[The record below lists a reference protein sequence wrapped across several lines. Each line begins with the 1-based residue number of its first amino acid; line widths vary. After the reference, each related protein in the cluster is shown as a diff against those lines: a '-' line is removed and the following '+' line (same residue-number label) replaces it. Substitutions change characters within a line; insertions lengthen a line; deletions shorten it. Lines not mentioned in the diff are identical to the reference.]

1 MNGPETPPR
10 VRFAPSPT
18 GSLHVGGARTA
29 LFNWLFARGR
39 GGAYIL
45 RIEDTDRK
53 RSREDLSREIVAELS
68 WLGLDWDEGPIFQ
81 SRRTGLYLPAAERLL
96 ELGLAYRSEP
106 DAEGNTA
113 IILRVPPEEI
123 TIPDRVYGSITVSA
137 SELKDIVLIKSDG
150 SPAYNF
156 ACAVDDH
163 ELGITHVIRGDDH
176 LPNTPKQI
184 LLYRAL
190 GWEPP
195 AFAHLPLILGPD
207 RSPLSKRH
215 GATSLKAFREAGIL
229 PDALVNYLAL
239 LGWSPGGDRELLG
252 REELV
257 REFSLEKVSRKAAVF
272 DHQKLVW
279 MNGRYI
285 QKTAPAELVRAL
297 RPLLAGTGWE
307 PVPDG
312 RMAEVVT
319 LLGHRLKT
327 LADFSDL
334 AGFCL
339 EGEID
344 YDPEAVAEHW
354 SGEEVP
360 GILKAIGE
368 AVAAVEPFAKEELE
382 TSLRGLAA
390 RRGVK
395 GGVLMHP
402 LRVALTGRKDSPGVF
417 EILCLLGRET
427 SLARIGRA
435 QDFLAG
441 RTEPI

>member
-1 MNGPETPPR
+1 MNKRETPVR

-39 GGAYIL
+39 GGVFIL

-53 RSREDLSREIVAELS
+53 RSREELSREIIAELS

-81 SRRTGLYLPAAERLL
+81 SQRTGLYLPPAEKLL
-96 ELGLAYRSEP
+96 ERGLAYRSEP

-113 IILRVPPEEI
+113 IILRVQPEEI
-123 TIPDRVYGSITVSA
+123 VIPDRVYGSVAVSA

-156 ACAVDDH
+156 ACAIDDH

-195 AFAHLPLILGPD
+195 AFAHLPLILGSD
-207 RSPLSKRH
+207 KSPLSKRH

-229 PDALVNYLAL
+229 PDALANYLAL
-239 LGWSPGGDRELLG
+239 LGWSPGGNRELLS
-252 REELV
+252 REDLV
-257 REFSLEKVSRKAAVF
+257 REFSLEKVNRKAAVF

-285 QKTAPAELVRAL
+285 QDAGPAQLARAL
-297 RPLLAGTGWE
+297 KPLLAGTEWE
-307 PVPDG
+307 SLPFEKLQAVI
-312 RMAEVVT
+312 A

-327 LADFSDL
+327 LADFPGQ
-334 AGFCL
+334 AAFCL
-339 EGEID
+339 ERELV
-344 YDPEAVAEHW
+344 YDPEAVEKYW
-354 SGEEVP
+354 SGEDVPKILTEVRETIA
-360 GILKAIGE
+360 GAS
-368 AVAAVEPFAKEELE
+368 PFTREELE
-382 TSLRGLAA
+382 AVLRELAA
-390 RRGVK
+390 RRGIK
-395 GGVLMHP
+395 GGALMHP
-402 LRVALTGRKDSPGVF
+402 LRVALTGRKDSPGIF
-417 EILCLLGRET
+417 EIIRLLGRPT
-427 SLARIGRA
+427 SLNRIDRA
-435 QDFLAG
+435 LDFLAA
-441 RTEPI
+441 RS

>member
-1 MNGPETPPR
+1 MNRPEPPPR

-39 GGAYIL
+39 GGAFIL
-45 RIEDTDRK
+45 RIEDTDRQ
-53 RSREDLSREIVAELS
+53 RSREDLSREIIEELA

-81 SRRTGLYLPAAERLL
+81 SRRAGLYLPAAEELL
-96 ELGLAYRSEP
+96 ERGAAYRSEP
-106 DAEGNTA
+106 DTEGKTA
-113 IILRVPPEEI
+113 IILRVPPAEI
-123 TIPDRVYGSITVSA
+123 TVPDRVYGAVTVSA
-137 SELKDIVLIKSDG
+137 AELKDIVLIKSDG

-156 ACAVDDH
+156 ACVVDDH
-163 ELGITHVIRGDDH
+163 DLGITHVIRGDDH

-184 LLYRAL
+184 ILYRAL

-207 RSPLSKRH
+207 KSPLSKRH

-229 PDALVNYLAL
+229 PDALVNYLSL
-239 LGWSPGGDRELLG
+239 LGWSPGGDRELMN
-252 REELV
+252 RDELV

-285 QKTAPAELVRAL
+285 QEAAPADLVRAL

-312 RMAEVVT
+312 RMEEAVI

-327 LADFSDL
+327 LADFPDL

-339 EGEID
+339 QGEID
-344 YDPEAVAEHW
+344 YNPEAVAKYW
-354 SGEEVP
+354 SGEDVPEILAEVR
-360 GILKAIGE
+360 GTI
-368 AVAAVEPFAKEELE
+368 AAADPFAREELE
-382 TSLRGLAA
+382 AALRGLAE

-395 GGVLMHP
+395 GGVLLHP

-417 EILCLLGRET
+417 EILSLLGRET
-427 SLARIGRA
+427 SLARIDRA
-435 QDFLAG
+435 AAFLAR
-441 RTEPI
+441 RT

>member
-1 MNGPETPPR
+1 MSGPDSTPR

-39 GGAYIL
+39 GGVFIL

-53 RSREDLSREIVAELS
+53 RSREELSREIVEELG

-81 SRRTGLYLPAAERLL
+81 SRRTGLYLPPAERLL
-96 ELGLAYRSEP
+96 ERGLAYRSEP
-106 DAEGNTA
+106 DPEGRTA
-113 IILRVPPEEI
+113 IILRAPDEEI
-123 TIPDRVYGSITVSA
+123 TIPDRVYGTINFSGA
-137 SELKDIVLIKSDG
+137 ELKDIVLIKSDG

-195 AFAHLPLILGPD
+195 VFAHLPLILGPD
-207 RSPLSKRH
+207 KSPLSKRH

-229 PDALVNYLAL
+229 PAALVNYLAL
-239 LGWSPGGDRELLG
+239 LGWSPGGDREILS
-252 REELV
+252 REDLV

-272 DHQKLVW
+272 DHRKLVW

-285 QKTAPAELVRAL
+285 KEVAPIELVPAL
-297 RPLLAGTGWE
+297 RRLLAGTEWE

-312 RMAEVVT
+312 RLAAVIA

-327 LADFSDL
+327 LSDFTDQAAFFL
-334 AGFCL
+334 G
-339 EGEID
+339 GEIG
-344 YDPEAVAEHW
+344 YDPEAVEKHW

-360 GILKAIGE
+360 GILAEARAAIAAAAPFTRRRLEEKLGE
-368 AVAAVEPFAKEELE
+368 LV
-382 TSLRGLAA
+382 S
-390 RRGVK
+390 RRGIK
-395 GGVLMHP
+395 AGVLMHP
-402 LRVALTGRKDSPGVF
+402 LRVALTGRKDSPGIFDVV
-417 EILCLLGRET
+417 CLLGRKI
-427 SLARIGRA
+427 SLDRIDRA
-435 QDFLAG
+435 LDTLAG
-441 RTEPI
+441 RP